1 MRFPYPVILALALI
15 SGCGGKPEPAA
26 PIDPVIERHAY
37 AGQSALTV
45 ERPRQAVEEFHR
57 ALARARERDDP
68 EAIGDLGF
76 NLAVAQL
83 HAGEP
88 AAALVT
94 AREVEAELMRRADNR
109 HGAGLAG
116 LQLVAAIAL
125 YRTGQPVVAD
135 AVAARIEAG
144 SDAISARAA
153 FLRGLI
159 ADEQADVTGLQA
171 ALDRIAGSREP
182 EHQADAAELAA
193 RLALRRGDTAR
204 ARAEAERAANVRRIL
219 LDYRA
224 LARSLALA
232 ARAAALAG
240 DGAASADLYLRA
252 GRGAAAQDDKTS
264 AKRWLHQAIDLS
276 HDPTLT
282 RSARAALTDLDVPR

>member
-1 MRFPYPVILALALI
+1 
-15 SGCGGKPEPAA
+15 
-26 PIDPVIERHAY
+26 
-37 AGQSALTV
+37 
-45 ERPRQAVEEFHR
+45 
-57 ALARARERDDP
+57 
-68 EAIGDLGF
+68 
-76 NLAVAQL
+76 L

-125 YRTGQPVVAD
+125 YRTGQPAVAD

-159 ADEQADVTGLQA
+159 ADDQADVTGLQA

>member
-88 AAALVT
+88 AAALV
-94 AREVEAELMRRADNR
+94 
-109 HGAGLAG
+109 
-116 LQLVAAIAL
+116 IAL
-125 YRTGQPVVAD
+125 YRTGQPAVAD

-159 ADEQADVTGLQA
+159 ADDQADVTGLQA

-264 AKRWLHQAIDLS
+264 AKRWLNQAIDLS